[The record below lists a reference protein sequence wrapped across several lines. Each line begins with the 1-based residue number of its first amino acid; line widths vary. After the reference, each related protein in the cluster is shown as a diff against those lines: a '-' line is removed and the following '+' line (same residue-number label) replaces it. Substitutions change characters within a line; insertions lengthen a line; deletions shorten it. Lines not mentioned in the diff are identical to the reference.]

1 MKKAPIDSGSVEAGQ
16 DGFDATVLFEQV
28 YVDPARLS
36 LGVRRAL
43 QQRSQVGLAQLI
55 RDQPLEQ
62 GLAELV
68 TYLSLTDEAFRVV
81 FDGEAKE
88 GISWRDSDGRTR
100 TARLPRVTFARTAS
114 ANPTSQNGSQR

>member
-1 MKKAPIDSGSVEAGQ
+1 
-16 DGFDATVLFEQV
+16 
-28 YVDPARLS
+28 
-36 LGVRRAL
+36 
-43 QQRSQVGLAQLI
+43 VGLAQLI

-100 TARLPRVTFARTAS
+100 TARLPRVTFARAAS